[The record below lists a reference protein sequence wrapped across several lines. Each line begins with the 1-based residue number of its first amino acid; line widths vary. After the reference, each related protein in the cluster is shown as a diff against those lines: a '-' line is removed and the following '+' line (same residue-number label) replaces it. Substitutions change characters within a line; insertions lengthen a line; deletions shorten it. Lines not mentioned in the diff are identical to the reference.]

1 MLVCWPD
8 DIIKQLI
15 LIFNLYILLPFHN
28 KCHGYGK
35 QIENCGTLQG
45 VWYNQLG
52 SQLILVHRSDG
63 TLEGEYRTSVEV
75 EIGDA
80 GTSHSIVIGSAPYS
94 PGASFGF
101 SVVWN
106 GGQSTTVWTGQCV
119 VCLGGHEKLL
129 TTWLLHSMSSS
140 CDEKWK
146 ANRIGR
152 DIFTRYQQK
161 PGPRKEKDTHIPER
175 PLSYSFSIE
184 GNSKSFV
191 KVKNS
196 QEPATPTCRLEGT
209 WYNELGSEII
219 LSYDKSG
226 VIKGEYRTAVE
237 RQEGTAG
244 NTHSLIYGIGNYHEP
259 NTTFGFHVVWR
270 KGASVT
276 GFVGQCHS
284 TCGLDEMETLEVNW
298 ILWQSI
304 EKCQDHWRSTLYGIN
319 SFTKYEQAA
328 GPRRMENTHFPNRAG
343 EDIEEEEPTS
353 ASSHSIHGWH
363 LTIVSTHTLLLTVS
377 STLLVYLPFVL

>member
-1 MLVCWPD
+1 MYVWWFLNDVT
-8 DIIKQLI
+8 
-15 LIFNLYILLPFHN
+15 FFLP
-28 KCHGYGK
+28 
-35 QIENCGTLQG
+35 
-45 VWYNQLG
+45 
-52 SQLILVHRSDG
+52 
-63 TLEGEYRTSVEV
+63 
-75 EIGDA
+75 
-80 GTSHSIVIGSAPYS
+80 P
-94 PGASFGF
+94 
-101 SVVWN
+101 
-106 GGQSTTVWTGQCV
+106 TGQCV

-161 PGPRKEKDTHIPER
+161 PGPRKDKDTHIPER
-175 PLSYSFSIE
+175 PLNYSFSIE

-226 VIKGEYRTAVE
+226 IIKGEYRTAVE

-328 GPRRMENTHFPNRAG
+328 GPRKMENTHFPNRAG

-353 ASSHSIHGWH
+353 ASSHSIHGRH
-363 LTIVSTHTLLLTVS
+363 LAIIPVLFYFPPTSFNFLNLSLSPPPPLLPVLFSCYFLHLPLFWCTCVNKLYVSLT
-377 STLLVYLPFVL
+377 